1 MPLSPQVQSRK
12 HLGAYNGC
20 MSLKMRTGR
29 PLKFKSYSQLWWGNI
44 TLADLCLS
52 LLVCGGL
59 VGPRWGVS
67 LFIAEV
73 LTRVPA
79 SLGIPL
85 KQIKEYQVEI
95 KKIVMND
102 ICMCC

>member
-1 MPLSPQVQSRK
+1 M
-12 HLGAYNGC
+12 
-20 MSLKMRTGR
+20 
-29 PLKFKSYSQLWWGNI
+29 
-44 TLADLCLS
+44 
-52 LLVCGGL
+52 
-59 VGPRWGVS
+59 VGPRWGVL

-79 SLGIPL
+79 ALAIPL

-102 ICMCC
+102 I